1 MAILID
7 EKKRVLVQGITGRE
21 GRARTRLMR
30 EYGTNVV
37 GGVTPGKG
45 GQSVLGV
52 PVFNTPQEAVN
63 SLGNID
69 VSVVFVPAAG
79 VKDAAISAIEAG
91 IKLAVLVPDRVPV
104 WDAMEIAAA
113 AKANDAMFLGPNTL
127 GALSPGKAVVGM
139 IGGRAESARQWFKPG
154 VPKGVGV
161 ISRSGGMASSTGYYL
176 GQAGVRLSSIVHI
189 GGDAVIGIRLPDAAL
204 MFEAD
209 PLTEAIVIFGEIGS
223 SQEEELSQLIADR
236 KITKPVIAYIGGKA
250 AREGTR
256 FSHAG
261 AIIEGGRGTHAGKV
275 KALREAGATVVDAFG
290 ELPGAVVAIL
300 EQIKG
305 QSLMSEADKKAVWHS
320 GITRIQPNKVAVRGY
335 DIAELMGHVSFGAAV
350 YLILTG
356 ELPSPAIARLMDAIL
371 VSSIDHG
378 ATPPSAL
385 SARNVASTG
394 ATLSASVAAGIMSIN
409 RHHGGAI
416 EDCARQLKAI
426 ADRAARD
433 SISLE
438 EAATRTLRTMSE
450 AGERMSGFG
459 HRVHTKDPR
468 TARLFELARE
478 AGVDGVHMQAARA
491 VEKAFADAKK
501 SLPINVD
508 GAIGAI
514 LADLGMNPAAFNG
527 IFMIARTPGLIA
539 HVIEEQTR
547 EKPTGPLSL
556 RHAMRSR
563 PPSAR
568 TTCSTSPAARPPTL
582 RRPCTTRSRAITT
595 RPTPGA
601 TSLRCLS
608 PSARPL
614 PARANGKIYVA
625 GGFIGGTS
633 VTNALRIY
641 DIATNTWTSGAN
653 MPTSPGVEAAAA
665 AVVNGKFYV
674 MGGDDFTNGLNTT
687 FIYDIATNT
696 WTTGATLPDSRTNTY
711 GTASNGLIYVYGG
724 VILPAF
730 TTTDTLLRYDPVAN
744 SWTNLGSAG
753 TAGLRQLRRHLAFR
767 HGPTADHRRRGL
779 HWCLHHRHPHLH
791 HQRRYV
797 QRRPGDDRQP
807 RRARAGHPA

>member
-7 EKKRVLVQGITGRE
+7 EEKRVLVQGITGRE

-30 EYGTNVV
+30 EYGTNVI

-45 GQSVLGV
+45 GQNVLGV

-63 SLGNID
+63 SLGTID

-79 VKDAAISAIEAG
+79 VKEAAISAIEAG
-91 IKLAVLVPDRVPV
+91 IKLTVLVPDRVPV

-113 AKANDAMFLGPNTL
+113 AKANQAMFLGPNTL

-154 VPKGVGV
+154 IPKGVGV

-176 GQAGVRLSSIVHI
+176 GQAGVRLSTIMHI

-223 SQEEELSQLIADR
+223 SQEEELAQLVSDN
-236 KITKPVIAYIGGKA
+236 KITKPVVAYIGGKA

-275 KALREAGATVVDAFG
+275 KALREAGASVVDAFG
-290 ELPGAVVAIL
+290 ELPEAVVTIL
-300 EQIKG
+300 KQVKG
-305 QSLMSEADKKAVWHS
+305 QSLMSEADKRAVWHS

-335 DIAELMGHVSFGAAV
+335 DIAELMGRVSFGAAV

-356 ELPSPAIARLMDAIL
+356 DLPAPPIARLMDGIL

-416 EDCARQLKAI
+416 EDCARQLKTI
-426 ADRAARD
+426 ADFAASE

-468 TARLFELARE
+468 TARLFELARQ

-501 SLPINVD
+501 PLPINVD

-514 LADLGMNPAAFNG
+514 LADMGLNPAAFNG
-527 IFMIARTPGLIA
+527 VFMIARTPGLIA
-539 HVIEEQTR
+539 HVIEEKTR
-547 EKPTGPLSL
+547 EKP
-556 RHAMRSR
+556 MR
-563 PPSAR
+563 
-568 TTCSTSPAARPPTL
+568 
-582 RRPCTTRSRAITT
+582 
-595 RPTPGA
+595 
-601 TSLRCLS
+601 
-608 PSARPL
+608 
-614 PARANGKIYVA
+614 
-625 GGFIGGTS
+625 
-633 VTNALRIY
+633 RI
-641 DIATNTWTSGAN
+641 
-653 MPTSPGVEAAAA
+653 
-665 AVVNGKFYV
+665 
-674 MGGDDFTNGLNTT
+674 
-687 FIYDIATNT
+687 
-696 WTTGATLPDSRTNTY
+696 
-711 GTASNGLIYVYGG
+711 
-724 VILPAF
+724 
-730 TTTDTLLRYDPVAN
+730 DPVN
-744 SWTNLGSAG
+744 
-753 TAGLRQLRRHLAFR
+753 
-767 HGPTADHRRRGL
+767 HGYDGPSERSISDS
-779 HWCLHHRHPHLH
+779 HPS
-791 HQRRYV
+791 
-797 QRRPGDDRQP
+797 
-807 RRARAGHPA
+807 

>member
-52 PVFNTPQEAVN
+52 PVFNTPQEAVHA
-63 SLGNID
+63 LGNTD

-176 GQAGVRLSSIVHI
+176 GQAGVRISSIVHI

-223 SQEEELSQLIADR
+223 SQEEELAKLIVDR

-275 KALREAGATVVDAFG
+275 KALREADATVVDAFG
-290 ELPGAVVAIL
+290 DLPGAVVEIL
-300 EQIKG
+300 KQIKG
-305 QSLMSEADKKAVWHS
+305 QSLMNEADKKAVWHS

-335 DIAELMGHVSFGAAV
+335 DI
-350 YLILTG
+350 G
-356 ELPSPAIARLMDAIL
+356 ELPSPAVARLMDAIL

-385 SARNVASTG
+385 SARTVASTG
-394 ATLSASVAAGIMSIN
+394 ATLSASVAAGVMSIN

-426 ADRAARD
+426 ADRAALD

-478 AGVDGVHMQAARA
+478 AGVDGVHMQTARA

-547 EKPTGPLSL
+547 ERPMRRIDPVNHGYDGP
-556 RHAMRSR
+556 A
-563 PPSAR
+563 
-568 TTCSTSPAARPPTL
+568 
-582 RRPCTTRSRAITT
+582 SRAISDTN
-595 RPTPGA
+595 
-601 TSLRCLS
+601 SS
-608 PSARPL
+608 
-614 PARANGKIYVA
+614 GKV
-625 GGFIGGTS
+625 
-633 VTNALRIY
+633 
-641 DIATNTWTSGAN
+641 W
-653 MPTSPGVEAAAA
+653 
-665 AVVNGKFYV
+665 
-674 MGGDDFTNGLNTT
+674 
-687 FIYDIATNT
+687 
-696 WTTGATLPDSRTNTY
+696 
-711 GTASNGLIYVYGG
+711 
-724 VILPAF
+724 
-730 TTTDTLLRYDPVAN
+730 
-744 SWTNLGSAG
+744 
-753 TAGLRQLRRHLAFR
+753 
-767 HGPTADHRRRGL
+767 
-779 HWCLHHRHPHLH
+779 
-791 HQRRYV
+791 
-797 QRRPGDDRQP
+797 
-807 RRARAGHPA
+807 

>member
-7 EKKRVLVQGITGRE
+7 EKKRVVVQGITGRE
-21 GRARTRLMR
+21 GRVRTRLMR
-30 EYGTNVV
+30 EYGTDVV
-37 GGVTPGKG
+37 AGVTPGKG

-63 SLGNID
+63 SLGKID
-69 VSVVFVPAAG
+69 ISVLFVPATG

-104 WDAMEIAAA
+104 WDAMEIAGAA
-113 AKANDAMFLGPNTL
+113 RANGAMFLGPNTL
-127 GALSPGKAVVGM
+127 GALSPGKGVVGM

-176 GQAGVRLSSIVHI
+176 GQDGVRISTIVHI

-204 MFEAD
+204 MFEED

-223 SQEEELSQLIADR
+223 SQEEELAQLIVDR
-236 KITKPVIAYIGGKA
+236 KVTKPVIAYIGGKA

-290 ELPGAVVAIL
+290 ELPNAVVEIL
-300 EQIKG
+300 KKMKG
-305 QSLMSEADKKAVWHS
+305 ESLMSEADKNAAWNTA
-320 GITRIQPNKVAVRGY
+320 ITRVAPNKVAVRGY
-335 DIAELMGHVSFGAAV
+335 NIADLMGRVSFGAAV
-350 YLILTG
+350 YLTLTG
-356 ELPSPAIARLMDAIL
+356 ELPSPAVARLMDAIL

-385 SARNVASTG
+385 AARSVASTG

-416 EDCARQLKAI
+416 EDCARQLKAV
-426 ADRAARD
+426 ADRAMRE
-433 SISLE
+433 SISMD
-438 EAATRTLRTMSE
+438 EAAACTLAAMRE
-450 AGERMSGFG
+450 AGERMPGFG
-459 HRVHTKDPR
+459 HRLHTKDPR

-491 VEKAFADAKK
+491 IEKAFAEGKK

-514 LADLGMNPAAFNG
+514 LADLGINPAAFNG

-547 EKPTGPLSL
+547 ERP
-556 RHAMRSR
+556 MR
-563 PPSAR
+563 
-568 TTCSTSPAARPPTL
+568 
-582 RRPCTTRSRAITT
+582 
-595 RPTPGA
+595 
-601 TSLRCLS
+601 
-608 PSARPL
+608 
-614 PARANGKIYVA
+614 
-625 GGFIGGTS
+625 
-633 VTNALRIY
+633 RI
-641 DIATNTWTSGAN
+641 
-653 MPTSPGVEAAAA
+653 
-665 AVVNGKFYV
+665 
-674 MGGDDFTNGLNTT
+674 
-687 FIYDIATNT
+687 
-696 WTTGATLPDSRTNTY
+696 
-711 GTASNGLIYVYGG
+711 
-724 VILPAF
+724 
-730 TTTDTLLRYDPVAN
+730 DPVN
-744 SWTNLGSAG
+744 
-753 TAGLRQLRRHLAFR
+753 
-767 HGPTADHRRRGL
+767 HGYDGP
-779 HWCLHHRHPHLH
+779 P
-791 HQRRYV
+791 
-797 QRRPGDDRQP
+797 P
-807 RRARAGHPA
+807 RTL